1 MFMNMTSWVH
11 LGSMVLLIGGVA
23 SCAVDAM
30 PEDTGVVALPVSDED
45 QLLAP
50 SGASTDRFGT
60 AVAISGDT
68 IVVGAPYDD
77 DAGTDAGAAH
87 VFVRSGTSWIHQQTL
102 TSATVGASDYFGL
115 SVAISEETIVVGAH
129 GDVVNGVRT
138 GAAYVFVRSGST
150 WTEQARL
157 APSDGALN
165 DSFGQSVGID
175 GDSVVVGSIMD
186 DDLGTSSGSAYV
198 FVRSGST
205 WTQQQKLTASDG
217 AATDFFGNSVAISGD
232 TIVAGSPNTTSNDTG
247 AAYVFV
253 RSGSTWSQQ
262 QKLVASDPATFDY
275 FGFSVALSGDSALI
289 GAYGVNSG
297 LSTYNETGAAYA
309 FVRSGSAWSQQ
320 QKLMASN
327 IMINNPPVGL
337 NTASQ
342 FGRSVAIDGDRA
354 IVGSRHGRMSLASIG
369 AGLVYSFTRSGSAW
383 TEVEIVG
390 ASTAASG
397 DQVGNSV
404 SLDGTTT
411 VVGAPEDD
419 DSASNAGTAW
429 VFAL

>member
-1 MFMNMTSWVH
+1 MKMTSWIR
-11 LGSMVLLIGGVA
+11 LGSSVLLVAGVA

-30 PEDTGVVALPVSDED
+30 PEEDTGLAALAVSDED

-68 IVVGAPYDD
+68 VVVAAPFDD

-87 VFVRSGTSWIHQQTL
+87 VFVRSGSSWVHQQTL
-102 TSATVGASDYFGL
+102 TSTTVGSYDYFGI
-115 SVAISEETIVVGAH
+115 SVAISGETIVVGAW

-157 APSDGALN
+157 AASDGALD
-165 DSFGQSVGID
+165 DSFGGSVGID
-175 GDSVVVGSIMD
+175 GDSVVVGSFMD

-217 AATDFFGNSVAISGD
+217 SATDKLGNSVAISGD
-232 TIVAGSPNTTSNDTG
+232 TVVAGSPDITSNDTG

-253 RSGSTWSQQ
+253 RSGSTWTQQ
-262 QKLVASDPATFDY
+262 QKLVASDTAPYDHL
-275 FGFSVALSGDSALI
+275 GFSVALSGDSAIL
-289 GAYGVNSG
+289 GAYGANS
-297 LSTYNETGAAYA
+297 SVSSSNQTGAAYV
-309 FVRSGSAWSQQ
+309 FVRSGSTWTEQ

-327 IMINNPPVGL
+327 ITINTPPVAL
-337 NTASQ
+337 NASSQ
-342 FGRSVAIDGDRA
+342 FGYSVAIDGDSA
-354 IVGSRHGRMSLASIG
+354 IVGSRFGRTSLAATG
-369 AGLVYSFTRSGSAW
+369 EGLAYRFTRSGSTW
-383 TEVEIVG
+383 SEVEIID

-397 DQVGNSV
+397 DQVGHSV

-411 VVGAPEDD
+411 VVGAPYND